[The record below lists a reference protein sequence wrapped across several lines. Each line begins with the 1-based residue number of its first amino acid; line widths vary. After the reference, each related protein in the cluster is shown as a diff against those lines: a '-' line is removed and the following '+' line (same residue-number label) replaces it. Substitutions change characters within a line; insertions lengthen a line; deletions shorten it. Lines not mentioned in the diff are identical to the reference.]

1 MTEELRNA
9 FYRETHGLAF
19 LAVILYKLL
28 QEDAIILGKETFDVL
43 DVHRVADES
52 LGLTKPM
59 REALRTGK
67 ELDLQKFTD
76 IHPVHYR
83 QFLDHY
89 SIHAEQEK
97 PAEVQEKKTGIYEK
111 ATLTLMGLGVDYRE
125 ASALVLK
132 VQEKLG
138 VGAKA
143 EQVAKQ
149 AYADFMSGRETK
161 SSDSCD
167 LRKSSGYEEMIKNGV
182 IETDVL

>member
-1 MTEELRNA
+1 M
-9 FYRETHGLAF
+9 
-19 LAVILYKLL
+19 
-28 QEDAIILGKETFDVL
+28 
-43 DVHRVADES
+43 
-52 LGLTKPM
+52 
-59 REALRTGK
+59 
-67 ELDLQKFTD
+67 
-76 IHPVHYR
+76 
-83 QFLDHY
+83 
-89 SIHAEQEK
+89 
-97 PAEVQEKKTGIYEK
+97 
-111 ATLTLMGLGVDYRE
+111 TLMGLGVDYRE

-132 VQEKLG
+132 AQEKLG

>member
-1 MTEELRNA
+1 
-9 FYRETHGLAF
+9 
-19 LAVILYKLL
+19 
-28 QEDAIILGKETFDVL
+28 
-43 DVHRVADES
+43 
-52 LGLTKPM
+52 M

-89 SIHAEQEK
+89 SVQAEKEK
-97 PAEVQEKKTGIYEK
+97 PAEVPEKKTGIYEK

-132 VQEKLG
+132 AQEKLG
-138 VGAKA
+138 MGAKA

-149 AYADFMSGRETK
+149 AYTELMSGPEME
-161 SSDSCD
+161 SIDSND
-167 LRKSSGYEEMIKNGV
+167 LRKNSGYEELVKNGV